1 MSVPCIL
8 QIWMQTLSHAV
19 YIPEEEIQ
27 MAAECVERYSTLPL
41 LRNKSKKILISPI
54 RMKKC
59 CQGWEETDILLHIWS
74 SCKHYSCSGEQFGV
88 TELEKPHLAT
98 PLPGN

>member
-41 LRNKSKKILISPI
+41 LGNKSKEIPISPHKNDK
-54 RMKKC
+54 M
-59 CQGWEETDILLHIWS
+59 
-74 SCKHYSCSGEQFGV
+74 
-88 TELEKPHLAT
+88 
-98 PLPGN
+98 LPRVRGD